1 VVILVWTS
9 LGCSWLRRDWSVGQ
23 VELGWIEA
31 ACRLEHVFFVLVVWF
46 TDDGVE
52 EEVVVAWRSADVF
65 WWP

>member
-1 VVILVWTS
+1 MVILVWTS

-31 ACRLEHVFFVLVVWF
+31 TCGFEHFFFVVVWF